1 MLDGLLFWLS
11 PARRRFM
18 RRLARPGVERIRARL
33 EEAGSPRAIRFIT
46 ILLNANA
53 DFLAHA
59 LSPNGPL
66 VSYGAQATPET
77 VETCLRTLLIYSV
90 NLFARDEMTKN
101 ESELIPLL
109 AHLAGLEQKQ
119 VMLRRDAL
127 RKAPRSEEWMV
138 LTWLAKDLG
147 VTTPSYD
154 AELERRFGYNYL
166 SYIDQY
172 RPMLE
177 REMSQLDSGELEK
190 S

>member
-1 MLDGLLFWLS
+1 MLSGLLYWLS

-18 RRLARPGVERIRARL
+18 RRLAKPGLDATRARL
-33 EEAGSPRAIRFIT
+33 AESGSPRAVQFIST
-46 ILLNANA
+46 LLDANA
-53 DFLAHA
+53 EFLAYA
-59 LSPNGPL
+59 LSSHGPL
-66 VSYGAQATPET
+66 AQYCERATPQT
-77 VETCLRTLLIYSV
+77 VTACIATLLVYSV

-109 AHLAGLEQKQ
+109 ARLTGFEPKQ

-138 LTWLAKDLG
+138 VTWLAKDLG
-147 VTTPSYD
+147 VEPPKYD
-154 AELERRFGYNYL
+154 AGLERSFGYNYL

-177 REMSQLDSGELEK
+177 REMAAAAETE
-190 S
+190 